1 MQRPAGQPAWGQQ
14 QPWGQAQPAPGQ
26 QRPGWGPAQPAWG
39 QPVAQQRPAQG
50 YPQQYAP
57 QAAYQGQPGGYP
69 PPQPPPSGSP
79 VKLVLLGLVAAIAVG
94 FFAFSLMN
102 FLNTGEQTVPEPL
115 PTPEV
120 GQTSAPP
127 TGVPEP
133 EMNPT
138 DIPWP
143 TEVAQAV
150 DWLENNALYAQTL
163 QVPTNC
169 TLGRVSVLDSSDAAL
184 QEHLNLLTA
193 CLMMVWQGP
202 AETAGFTVHR
212 PPITLYSQPI
222 TTACGELETRNA
234 FYCGG
239 DQRLY
244 FARDVYEIFGPN
256 AATVAPKAFFVDNI
270 MGHEFGHFLQG
281 RIGVWGAY
289 AGLRG
294 GSDSQ
299 EFGLE
304 LSRRAETQAD
314 CLAGMFLNA
323 VGQASQMTDAERRE
337 AADVTEAV
345 GDDNLS
351 GNPTVVGDHG
361 HGVNRRHWFEQGLGN
376 AQAAVCNTWT
386 APAEKIQ

>member
-1 MQRPAGQPAWGQQ
+1 MR
-14 QPWGQAQPAPGQ
+14 
-26 QRPGWGPAQPAWG
+26 
-39 QPVAQQRPAQG
+39 
-50 YPQQYAP
+50 
-57 QAAYQGQPGGYP
+57 
-69 PPQPPPSGSP
+69 
-79 VKLVLLGLVAAIAVG
+79 LVLLGLVAVVAVG
-94 FFAFSLMN
+94 FFAFSLMSY
-102 FLNTGEQTVPEPL
+102 LNADQQAGPGPL

-133 EMNPT
+133 EMNPS
-138 DIPWP
+138 DVPWP
-143 TEVAQAV
+143 TDVAEAI
-150 DWLENNALYAQTL
+150 DWLENNALYSQTV

-169 TLGRVSVLDSSDAAL
+169 TLGRVSVLDTGDAEL

-193 CLMMVWQGP
+193 CLMMVWQRP
-202 AETAGFTVHR
+202 VESAGFTLHR
-212 PPITLYSQPI
+212 PPIILYSQPI

-256 AATVAPKAFFVDNI
+256 ATTVAPKALFVDNI

-281 RIGVWGAY
+281 RIGVWSAY
-289 AGLRG
+289 SGLRG
-294 GSDSQ
+294 GSTSR
-299 EFGLE
+299 EFALE

-323 VGQASQMTDAERRE
+323 VGQASRITDDERRE

-351 GNPTVVGDHG
+351 GSPGIVGDHG
-361 HGVNRRHWFEQGLGN
+361 HGANRRFWFEQGLGDH
-376 AQAAVCNTWT
+376 QAAVCNTWT
-386 APAEKIQ
+386 APAEKVQ